1 MAGKKKINV
10 FIIYDK
16 EVTSK
21 NIPADMNDVELKGYL
36 RDLGFISSYRRS
48 YLTTKVYLVGKD
60 GEEDKE
66 ICMGEGSSLEE
77 LGITEGRTISIE
89 PGEPEPVEEDFNDCW
104 APRRYLYGCPMAHSV
119 KEAANQAEKYS
130 KRDSIVENGFIPKID

>member
-36 RDLGFISSYRRS
+36 RD
-48 YLTTKVYLVGKD
+48 
-60 GEEDKE
+60 
-66 ICMGEGSSLEE
+66 
-77 LGITEGRTISIE
+77 
-89 PGEPEPVEEDFNDCW
+89 
-104 APRRYLYGCPMAHSV
+104 
-119 KEAANQAEKYS
+119 
-130 KRDSIVENGFIPKID
+130 

>member
-66 ICMGEGSSLEE
+66 ICMGERLALNQENQNLLRKILMTVGHQ
-77 LGITEGRTISIE
+77 
-89 PGEPEPVEEDFNDCW
+89 EDIYMVVQW
-104 APRRYLYGCPMAHSV
+104 HIVLRKLQIRRKNIQKV
-119 KEAANQAEKYS
+119 
-130 KRDSIVENGFIPKID
+130 IV